1 MHKELAEKMRQ
12 HPELIP
18 SASYFEMTREEQMK
32 YWWEKTKLQKQ
43 HDKQFWFSTLES
55 GVFDRNIAMPGVPVY
70 QLHYGMFM
78 SGI

>member
-1 MHKELAEKMRQ
+1 
-12 HPELIP
+12 
-18 SASYFEMTREEQMK
+18 MK